1 MLKFWAEKA
10 SYFLNDNDQQEVRT
24 SLAETA
30 LSQNDL
36 PTVSKRLM
44 R

>member
-1 MLKFWAEKA
+1 MGGKSRL
-10 SYFLNDNDQQEVRT
+10 FLSKNDQQEAHNN
-24 SLAETA
+24 LAETA

-44 R
+44 Q